1 MCRIFVCYVGEEEKY
16 FNKLLDVG
24 VSELLIFEW
33 VLLFV
38 VWKKDGIF
46 CWCVDYWVLNKVIKK
61 DVFFLFLVDEC
72 FDMLMGSVWFFKL
85 DVNWVY
91 L

>member
-1 MCRIFVCYVGEEEKY
+1 MDVYVCCMQILY
-16 FNKLLDVG
+16 KLL
-24 VSELLIFEW
+24 I
-33 VLLFV
+33 
-38 VWKKDGIF
+38 I
-46 CWCVDYWVLNKVIKK
+46 VDYWVLNKVIKK

-91 L
+91 LQVKVKDLDKEKIVFIIKYGFF